1 MRSSGRYRARL
12 PVVTL
17 AVVASVLASVFAAGC
32 GGDDDDSSGPQPTVE
47 DPGPNDT
54 SDAPVTIQG
63 VARLDP
69 TAGCI
74 VLETD
79 TGRFALEFVDYQL
92 GDDGA
97 PAIVATEDG
106 RVLARDGD
114 TVVVTGRA
122 GTTPNSCGSGFAV
135 ESLNS
140 VIPANPTG

>member
-1 MRSSGRYRARL
+1 LWAQLLRARL
-12 PVVTL
+12 LVS
-17 AVVASVLASVFAAGC
+17 AVVLASAFAAGC
-32 GGDDDDSSGPQPTVE
+32 GGDDDTAGPQPTTE

-79 TGRFALEFVDYQL
+79 TGRFALEFADYEL
-92 GDDGA
+92 GSDGA
-97 PAIVATEDG
+97 PAVVATEDG
-106 RVLARDGD
+106 RVLAHDGD

-122 GTTPNSCGSGFAV
+122 GTSANPCGSPFAV

-140 VIPANPTG
+140 VIPAG